1 MRKGFTL
8 VEMLIVIMTLPF
20 VALAL
25 DGLFNALL
33 SDIPRSCRVLQE
45 NTTLLNMLEQFQH
58 DIDAAKQIPESFAGH
73 IADDKLLLI
82 ELAQGT
88 ICYQLKDGQVL
99 RRKLTDMQQGG
110 QETRVWSMPNA
121 KVEWRVWRQ
130 QGHGYAVEVRT
141 HIKQQLRTKSQEKM
155 ANSHLYFLGVL

>member
-25 DGLFNALL
+25 DGLFNTLL

-58 DIDAAKQIPESFAGH
+58 DIDTAKQLPESFAGYT
-73 IADDKLLLI
+73 ADDKLLLI
-82 ELAQGT
+82 ELAEGT

-99 RRKLTDMQQGG
+99 RRKLTDTQQDGK
-110 QETRVWSMPNA
+110 ETRVWSMPNA
-121 KVEWRVWRQ
+121 KVRWRVWRQ

-141 HIKQQLRTKSQEKM
+141 YIKHQLRTKSQEKM

>member
-20 VALAL
+20 ICIAL
-25 DGLFNALL
+25 DGLFNTFL
-33 SDIPRSCRVLQE
+33 SEIPRSSRVLQE
-45 NTTLLNMLEQFQH
+45 NTTLLNMLEQLQH
-58 DIDAAKQIPESFAGH
+58 DIDAGKQLPESFAGQT
-73 IADDKLLLI
+73 ADDKLLLI
-82 ELAQGT
+82 ELAEGT

-99 RRKLTDMQQGG
+99 RRNLTDTQQGSE
-110 QETRVWSMPNA
+110 QVRVWSMPNA
-121 KVEWRVWRQ
+121 KVQWRLWRQ

-141 HIKQQLRTKSQEKM
+141 HIKYQIRSKSQEKM